1 LPHQDGTAA
10 HWIGALHGRCRGG
23 FGMTSYGMQLACH
36 KGKARCHPIQPTD
49 QENATMNDSRTR
61 GTSSRRSFL
70 RTTGVVAAVSLGAPA
85 LLRASSKEIVIG
97 CAGSH
102 TVWMEKLVAP
112 HMKERIGATIIFEGT
127 KSSVN
132 LEKMSSN
139 RDKPYLSVVQMDD
152 PVMIQAVEQGLLEP
166 ITAAQVPNLGKLR
179 TGAVHMDGMWA
190 NYVQPWAGIAYNTN
204 ALRGVSSWTELWE
217 PSAKGKL
224 IIPSL
229 QNTEG
234 MWTLF
239 IAAHLGAGKPIAE
252 AQYDIDA
259 AFAKLESL
267 KPNVLNVYSVMSQ
280 AFNLLE
286 QGEISML
293 SGNFSSYTLPRKAA
307 GAPVDLAAPKEGIFA
322 MPSGICLVKG
332 GPNPELARAYVNEM
346 LGAELQAK
354 IADFSA
360 ALPANTEVPPMAA
373 SPKGVEIFSPDW
385 AFVAKHRK
393 EWITRFDKMMAV

>member
-1 LPHQDGTAA
+1 MPHSTTTAK
-10 HWIGALHGRCRGG
+10 
-23 FGMTSYGMQLACH
+23 T
-36 KGKARCHPIQPTD
+36 
-49 QENATMNDSRTR
+49 
-61 GTSSRRSFL
+61 SRRSFM
-70 RTTGVVAAVSLGAPA
+70 RTAGGLAIASVGAPA
-85 LLRASSKEIVIG
+85 VLRAASNEIVIG

-102 TVWMEKLVAP
+102 TAWMEKLVAP
-112 HMKERIGATIIFEGT
+112 HMKATIGADIIFEGT

-132 LEKMSSN
+132 LEKMSAN

-152 PVMIQAVEQGLLEP
+152 PVMIQAVEQGLLDRMS
-166 ITAAQVPNLGKLR
+166 TDSVPNLAKLR
-179 TGAVHMDGMWA
+179 DGAVHMDGMWA

-204 ALRGVSSWTELWE
+204 ALQGVSSWTALWD
-217 PSAKGKL
+217 PSAKGKI

-239 IAAHLGAGKPIAE
+239 MAAHLGTGKPLAE

-259 AFAKLESL
+259 AFAKLETL

-286 QGEISML
+286 QGEITML
-293 SGNFSSYTLPRKAA
+293 AGNFSSYTLPRKAA
-307 GAPVDLAAPKEGIFA
+307 GTPVDLAAPKEGIFA

-354 IADFSA
+354 VAEFSS
-360 ALPANTEVPPMAA
+360 ALPANTEVPPVAA
-373 SPKGVEIFSPDW
+373 SPKGVPIFSPDW
-385 AFVAKHRK
+385 AFVAKNRK